1 MNYVQNNILKTK
13 ERCIK
18 TLNWKV
24 KWEFFSEREDT
35 DFLKSQMLPEMEK
48 VRLEKHLSMTD
59 LEACQTSK
67 LEQLAKIVN
76 ALKALTIFAKKAQ
89 YDGVLNPR
97 LIYYAFRIG

>member
-1 MNYVQNNILKTK
+1 M
-13 ERCIK
+13 
-18 TLNWKV
+18 